1 MTAPHNVNPDDLIAV
16 RPASIRR
23 VAPMRPPAPWLFA
36 GAMAASI
43 GVAILGGLV
52 LGYMAATGHGI
63 GDTKWTESVQSH
75 GHLQLFSWVGV
86 FVLALLFE
94 FGVRLNQAPM
104 LPVRPR
110 LAVLAAV
117 GLGPIV
123 SALGQ
128 LGVPP
133 DTGLMLAGAVL
144 LAGGA
149 LGGAWLVVRI
159 PTPRPF
165 SIDVHPL
172 WLRGAACWLA
182 AAALANLVAVA
193 RADGR
198 IIALQDAWLVNEVT
212 LRGFVMFAIVGVG
225 LRAFPGHL
233 GLLIVEQRWQ
243 RIFLAW
249 FTAAVVLSVVS
260 AGAFGL
266 GGSHLL
272 LRAADVA
279 YAGGLLAFTWRI
291 GVLRALRRP
300 APGERYALLIAVA
313 WVGLVLYAV
322 ALAAQALL
330 ADTNDRTLYEEGAV
344 RHLFMLGFMAPLMA
358 AMAHIVLA
366 RFATGRL
373 LWENRLT
380 AAFVLLVAAAPLR
393 VLPVIVTDTPGAIGR
408 NVLAT
413 AMLLTTVGLALMA
426 AVAARTALAV
436 RQRRRA

>member
-1 MTAPHNVNPDDLIAV
+1 
-16 RPASIRR
+16 
-23 VAPMRPPAPWLFA
+23 
-36 GAMAASI
+36 
-43 GVAILGGLV
+43 
-52 LGYMAATGHGI
+52 
-63 GDTKWTESVQSH
+63 
-75 GHLQLFSWVGV
+75 
-86 FVLALLFE
+86 
-94 FGVRLNQAPM
+94 M

-110 LAVLAAV
+110 LAALAAV
-117 GLGPIV
+117 GFGPIV

-128 LGVPP
+128 FGVPP
-133 DTGLMLAGAVL
+133 DTGLMLTGAVL

-149 LGGAWLVVRI
+149 LGGAWLMVRI
-159 PTPRPF
+159 PAPRPF
-165 SIDVHPL
+165 AMDVHPL

-182 AAALANLVAVA
+182 LAALANLVAVA

-198 IIALQDAWLVNEVT
+198 IIALEDAWLVNEVT

-233 GLLIVEQRWQ
+233 GLPIVEQRWQ

-260 AGAFGL
+260 AGALGL

-330 ADTNDRTLYEEGAV
+330 AETNDRTLYEEGAV